1 MAERA
6 GFEPAIPFS
15 ILAFQAS
22 ALGHYATSPLC
33 ALFDVLSIVKGYN
46 SMDYN
51 RDLSRKATYK
61 DIYNSW

>member
-22 ALGHYATSPLC
+22 ALGLYATSPLC
-33 ALFDVLSIVKGYN
+33 ALFDILLIVEECSFMNYT
-46 SMDYN
+46 
-51 RDLSRKATYK
+51 RDLR
-61 DIYNSW
+61 